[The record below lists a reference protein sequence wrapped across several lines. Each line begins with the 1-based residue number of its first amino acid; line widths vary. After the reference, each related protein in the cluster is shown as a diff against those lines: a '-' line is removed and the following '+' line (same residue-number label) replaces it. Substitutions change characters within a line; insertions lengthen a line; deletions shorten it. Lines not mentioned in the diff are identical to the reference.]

1 MYMDDVLS
9 SLLCDVIYLLTRSF
23 GILFQV
29 PSSSCVEHQSNCH
42 KKTAYEP
49 ASSST
54 YAEVVSGAKSVFNIE
69 YGSGAV
75 SGQFVTDTVSVKNM
89 LCTV

>member
-9 SLLCDVIYLLTRSF
+9 ALLCDVIYLLTRSF
-23 GILFQV
+23 LFQV

-42 KKTAYEP
+42 HKTAYEP

-89 LCTV
+89 LSRV